1 MLFSHPFSFM
11 VLTIIS
17 KVGRKEEHTLCKEN
31 SSSLLIFLSDIST
44 YTTCMM
50 EGMAIGYRPQS
61 TIATVVG
68 QCFNEMV
75 GGKSNIPGSYWKHIL
90 GEQAPI
96 LQTLSTLGNS
106 TRVYDHLKQT
116 SIGLK
121 SALSRKYSGYLSR
134 DGMTGLAPES
144 EDCDEAMEACLTLRD
159 VYEPPSM
166 GFDSDEEGYFEDNSD

>member
-1 MLFSHPFSFM
+1 MKLW
-11 VLTIIS
+11 
-17 KVGRKEEHTLCKEN
+17 N
-31 SSSLLIFLSDIST
+31 IFL
-44 YTTCMM
+44 YL
-50 EGMAIGYRPQS
+50 
-61 TIATVVG
+61 
-68 QCFNEMV
+68 F
-75 GGKSNIPGSYWKHIL
+75 GKIDSYYWFR
-90 GEQAPI
+90 
-96 LQTLSTLGNS
+96 LSTLGNS

-121 SALSRKYSGYLSR
+121 SALSSKYSGYLSR

>member
-1 MLFSHPFSFM
+1 MQG
-11 VLTIIS
+11 
-17 KVGRKEEHTLCKEN
+17 KAN
-31 SSSLLIFLSDIST
+31 SSSLLIFLSVIST

-75 GGKSNIPGSYWKHIL
+75 GGKSNIAGSYWKHIL

-166 GFDSDEEGYFEDNSD
+166 EFDSDEEGYFEDNSD